1 MKGAKTGVAKQL
13 SDEERRAVYMH
24 FYGHALN
31 LAAGDSIKSSKLMK
45 DALDTTMNFQSLSNI
60 LLKEMFNLRS

>member
-45 DALDTTMNFQSLSNI
+45 DALDTTMNFKACQIFS
-60 LLKEMFNLRS
+60 